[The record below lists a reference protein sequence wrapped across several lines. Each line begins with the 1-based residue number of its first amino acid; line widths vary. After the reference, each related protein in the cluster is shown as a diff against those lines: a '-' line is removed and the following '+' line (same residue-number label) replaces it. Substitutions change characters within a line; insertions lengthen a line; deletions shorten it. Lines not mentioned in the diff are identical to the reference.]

1 MRRVIDVLVAIAAC
15 VLLPHAAI
23 AQPYPSKPI
32 RWIVPFPPGGPTDG
46 FSRGAA
52 QKLSEVLGQPVI
64 VENVPGAGASIGM
77 ERIARSA
84 PDGYT
89 IGLATTGTHAIN
101 PHLYGSR
108 LPHDT
113 SRDFT
118 PLTLA
123 VRYVNVLV
131 VNPKLGI
138 ESVPDLVAYAR
149 AHPDKVTF
157 GSAGNG
163 SSNHLSGEVLKMLTG
178 APMQHVPYR
187 GSAPALA
194 DVIAGNITFM
204 FDILITAMPSV
215 QAGRVKALGVTS
227 ERRSPY
233 APRCRRWPSRASR
246 ASPRPAA
253 TCGSASS
260 DPPASRS
267 RSCRAQRGADH
278 RDALARD
285 APADLGQRLRA
296 VDEHARRVRPHDPRG
311 PRPLGPDRAGVRRE
325 GRLTRRASHARSAR
339 RWT

>member
-1 MRRVIDVLVAIAAC
+1 MHIARLMILAVC
-15 VLLPHAAI
+15 SMLPLAAA
-23 AQPYPSKPI
+23 AQAFPAKPI

-46 FSRGAA
+46 FSRAAA
-52 QKLSEVLGQPVI
+52 QKLSEVIGQPVV

-77 ERIARSA
+77 DRVAKAA

-101 PHLYGSR
+101 PHLYGAR

-123 VRYVNVLV
+123 VRYVNVLI
-131 VNPKLGI
+131 VNPKLPI
-138 ESVPDLVAYAR
+138 DSVTDLVAYAKTN
-149 AHPDKVTF
+149 PVTF

-194 DVIAGNITFM
+194 DVIGGNITFM

-215 QAGRVKALGVTS
+215 QAGRVKALAVTS

-233 APRCRRWPSRASR
+233 APQVPTMAEAGLKGFSEAGSDLWFGIVGPPGIPKPVVQKLNEALIVAMRSPEMRQRISAAGFELWTSTSDEFARVIRQDRERWGPIVRAS
-246 ASPRPAA
+246 
-253 TCGSASS
+253 
-260 DPPASRS
+260 
-267 RSCRAQRGADH
+267 GAK
-278 RDALARD
+278 
-285 APADLGQRLRA
+285 
-296 VDEHARRVRPHDPRG
+296 VD
-311 PRPLGPDRAGVRRE
+311 
-325 GRLTRRASHARSAR
+325 
-339 RWT
+339 